1 MTSVVVLTKDEERNI
16 EECLEGL
23 KWCGEVI
30 VVDDYSED
38 GTVGIAE
45 KLGARVFKRHLKNDF
60 AAQRNFGLEKAEG
73 DWVLFVDADERVSSE
88 SAKEIKKTI
97 KKTDFDGFYLKRQDW
112 FGGRWLK
119 HGETA
124 NVRLLRLARKGSGEW
139 KRKVHEVWEIKG
151 KIGELEN
158 PFLHYPH
165 PTISDFLKQINFH
178 STLHAEAL
186 RDEGVRPS
194 LFRLIANP
202 LGKFFQNYIF
212 KLGFLDGMP
221 GFIVA
226 MMMSFHSFLARGKLC
241 FKQ

>member
-1 MTSVVVLTKDEERNI
+1 MISAIVLTRNEEKNVGG
-16 EECLEGL
+16 CLKGL
-23 KWCGEVI
+23 KWCDEI
-30 VVDDYSED
+30 VVIDDYSED
-38 GTVGIAE
+38 GTGEIAK
-45 KLGARVFKRHLKNDF
+45 KLGAKVFKRHLNNDF

-73 DWVLFVDADERVSSE
+73 NWVLFVDADERVSPE
-88 SAKEIKKTI
+88 LAEEIKKTI

-124 NVRLLRLARKGSGEW
+124 NVRLLRLARKGSGKW

-151 KIGELEN
+151 KISELEN

-186 RDEGVRPS
+186 RDEKVRPS
-194 LFRLIANP
+194 LFQLIANP
-202 LGKFFQNYIF
+202 LGKFIQNYIF

-226 MMMSFHSFLARGKLC
+226 MMMSFHSFLSRAKLY